1 MLHFRVIFL
10 KKSYII
16 LKGDKYTLLYVY
28 VKDFED
34 TMLPNKITKEDK
46 MPKIN
51 KYVDID
57 TVERE
62 AKKDL
67 IDRHSPFI
75 HCADTAKA
83 GEPFEVTVK
92 MGNEY
97 THPDDFDHYIES
109 VTLFNGDTQLAKASY
124 VPGTLGNVK
133 AHNTT
138 TFTIIP
144 TGKKLTLVAHG
155 YCTKHGIWEGT
166 PVEVT
171 VED

>member
-1 MLHFRVIFL
+1 
-10 KKSYII
+10 
-16 LKGDKYTLLYVY
+16 
-28 VKDFED
+28 
-34 TMLPNKITKEDK
+34 

-51 KYVDID
+51 KYQDINQID
-57 TVERE
+57 RE

-75 HCADTAKA
+75 HCSATATT
-83 GEPFEVTVK
+83 GEPFQVTVK

-109 VTLFNGDTQLAKASY
+109 ITLYNDDTKLAQASY
-124 VPGTLGNVK
+124 IPGTLGNTK

-144 TGKKLTLVAHG
+144 TSKKLNLIAHS

-171 VED
+171 VS

>member
-1 MLHFRVIFL
+1 
-10 KKSYII
+10 
-16 LKGDKYTLLYVY
+16 
-28 VKDFED
+28 
-34 TMLPNKITKEDK
+34 

-75 HCADTAKA
+75 TVEGVAKK
-83 GEPFEVTVK
+83 GEMVAVKVK

-109 VTLFNGDTQLAKASY
+109 ITLFNGETKLAMASFI
-124 VPGTLGNVK
+124 PGTLGNEKSHAEV
-133 AHNTT
+133 
-138 TFTIIP
+138 TFNIRP
-144 TGKKLTLVAHG
+144 MGKKLNLIAHA
-155 YCTKHGIWEGT
+155 YCTKHGIWEST
-166 PVEVT
+166 PVVVEVT
-171 VED
+171 E

>member
-1 MLHFRVIFL
+1 
-10 KKSYII
+10 
-16 LKGDKYTLLYVY
+16 
-28 VKDFED
+28 
-34 TMLPNKITKEDK
+34 

-51 KYVDID
+51 KYTDISEID
-57 TVERE
+57 RE

-75 HCADTAKA
+75 TCADTATA

-92 MGNEY
+92 MGKEY

-109 VTLFNGDTQLAKASY
+109 VTLFNGETKLAQVTY
-124 VPGTLGNVK
+124 IPGTLGNIK

-144 TGKKLTLVAHG
+144 TGKKLKLVAHG

-166 PVEVT
+166 TVEVA
-171 VED
+171 VN

>member
-1 MLHFRVIFL
+1 
-10 KKSYII
+10 
-16 LKGDKYTLLYVY
+16 
-28 VKDFED
+28 
-34 TMLPNKITKEDK
+34 

-51 KYVDID
+51 KYENID
-57 TVERE
+57 NVERE

-75 HCADTAKA
+75 KCAATAVA

-92 MGNEY
+92 MGKEY
-97 THPDDFDHYIES
+97 THPDDFDHFIES
-109 VTLFNGDTQLAKASY
+109 VSLFNGDTLLARATY

-144 TGKKLTLVAHG
+144 TGKKLKLNAHG

-166 PVEVT
+166 EVEVA
-171 VED
+171 VS

>member
-1 MLHFRVIFL
+1 
-10 KKSYII
+10 
-16 LKGDKYTLLYVY
+16 
-28 VKDFED
+28 
-34 TMLPNKITKEDK
+34 

-75 HCADTAKA
+75 TVEGVAKK
-83 GEPFEVTVK
+83 GEMVAVKVK

-109 VTLFNGDTQLAKASY
+109 ITLFNSETKLASATF
-124 VPGTLGNVK
+124 VPGTLGNEKSHAEV
-133 AHNTT
+133 
-138 TFTIIP
+138 TFNIRP
-144 TGKKLTLVAHG
+144 MGKKLNLIAHA
-155 YCTKHGIWEGT
+155 YCTKHGIWEST
-166 PVEVT
+166 PVVVEVIQ
-171 VED
+171 

>member
-1 MLHFRVIFL
+1 
-10 KKSYII
+10 
-16 LKGDKYTLLYVY
+16 
-28 VKDFED
+28 
-34 TMLPNKITKEDK
+34 

-51 KYVDID
+51 RYVDID
-57 TVERE
+57 NIERE

-75 HCADTAKA
+75 YCKETAKA

-92 MGNEY
+92 MGKEY
-97 THPDDFDHYIES
+97 SHPDDFDHYIES
-109 VTLFNGDTQLAKASY
+109 VSLFDGETLLARASY

-144 TGKKLTLVAHG
+144 TKKKLNLVAHG

-166 PVEVT
+166 PVEVV
-171 VED
+171 VE

>member
-1 MLHFRVIFL
+1 
-10 KKSYII
+10 
-16 LKGDKYTLLYVY
+16 
-28 VKDFED
+28 
-34 TMLPNKITKEDK
+34 

-75 HCADTAKA
+75 TVEGVAKQ
-83 GEPFEVTVK
+83 GEMVPVNVK

-109 VTLFNGDTQLAKASY
+109 ITLFNGETKLASATF
-124 VPGTLGNVK
+124 VPGTLGNEKSHAEVTFNIR
-133 AHNTT
+133 ATT
-138 TFTIIP
+138 
-144 TGKKLTLVAHG
+144 KKLNLVAHA
-155 YCTKHGIWEGT
+155 YCTKHGIWEST
-166 PVEVT
+166 PVLVEVT
-171 VED
+171 E